1 MAITRAQI
9 ARQLYRYGGDTMG
22 GPNDKSANNSSDK
35 GGDNFG
41 QFERRQRQNEAL
53 KGSGFLGKDQGMNIG
68 EQNRLAKFGDYI
80 TGGGTLGAIARAINF
95 NPPSTYT
102 DMSNQGN
109 DSSLPAYLKKPFSDI
124 QYAAPS
130 TSTHA
135 FCPTN
140 PQLVPTCANAN
151 VNG

>member
-35 GGDNFG
+35 GGDNYG

-109 DSSLPAYLKKPFSDI
+109 DGINNIL
-124 QYAAPS
+124 
-130 TSTHA
+130 
-135 FCPTN
+135 
-140 PQLVPTCANAN
+140 
-151 VNG
+151 